1 MCRVSPNHPQSTSY
15 HPLARSNKQTVCLL
29 LTVYSHPP
37 TSYFIGYSECF
48 PFHRFRFSDCDYI
61 IKHICEYVNTAKHSF
76 HLASLRGC
84 LTFSSSQTGVSLQEN
99 TGKNRH
105 LPVVTFYSPPPPHKP
120 ASHRRFRHQPRS
132 HSPTH
137 LHTTA
142 IPNLS
147 DFFPPRLPQNPN
159 LSTHR
164 FVQTH
169 QLHTPP
175 LVTFHKKT
183 LPSPTLYTLHN
194 CSTSN
199 IFKIIMSQTLDI
211 CTPIWYNKYSK
222 TH

>member
-1 MCRVSPNHPQSTSY
+1 MSIISLMTRQPASIQGVR
-15 HPLARSNKQTVCLL
+15 L
-29 LTVYSHPP
+29 
-37 TSYFIGYSECF
+37 
-48 PFHRFRFSDCDYI
+48 FRAFRQGD
-61 IKHICEYVNTAKHSF
+61 
-76 HLASLRGC
+76 G
-84 LTFSSSQTGVSLQEN
+84 LQEN

-105 LPVVTFYSPPPPHKP
+105 LPVVTFYSPPPPSEP

-132 HSPTH
+132 HSPIH

-142 IPNLS
+142 LPNLS
-147 DFFPPRLPQNPN
+147 DFLSPRLPQNPN

-164 FVQTH
+164 FVQTP

-183 LPSPTLYTLHN
+183 RPSPTLYTLHN

-211 CTPIWYNKYSK
+211 CTPI
-222 TH
+222 